1 MIREEEPDMARRRR
15 KLHEVVI
22 HEDIRFRGPLNSLHF
37 QILGWLCIVLSV
49 VSFEI
54 GLGARI
60 NEGLANRAES
70 LLPTLAI
77 ITDMS
82 LPFLLISNFSKILN
96 NDEGYGKQL
105 LRNGAAALG
114 IFAASAFFFSRYVIG
129 SVGKLVVD
137 PEDVLP
143 GLTELFRAYNKA
155 GFISLNIF
163 VDLFLCTLFMFFLNA
178 RPKRVFTGKK
188 VWILRALSLLPLA
201 CEAGSWILKWKS
213 ANGSITLPFWSF
225 QLLTVK
231 PPLTFAVFVLLAL
244 WIKTRELRFCRHGR
258 THEEYLAFLK
268 TNRNSLH
275 FSVFLAVILAAAA
288 LVDLVLLM
296 VVMRQQ
302 AGSLE
307 ALSTVAET
315 DVDRLMEFTR
325 PGQAVG
331 IGGAFSLIFVA
342 PLVLLYNYTRVPKNK
357 IIGMLV
363 PAAGILLIIL
373 ALLEGFHQGLGYL
386 PFERWD
392 FREIIRVLSSE

>member
-1 MIREEEPDMARRRR
+1 MRVSVEAYF
-15 KLHEVVI
+15 L
-22 HEDIRFRGPLNSLHF
+22 LN
-37 QILGWLCIVLSV
+37 LGWD
-49 VSFEI
+49 
-54 GLGARI
+54 A
-60 NEGLANRAES
+60 
-70 LLPTLAI
+70 LLLAI
-77 ITDMS
+77 VS
-82 LPFLLISNFSKILN
+82 RQSRPRP
-96 NDEGYGKQL
+96 
-105 LRNGAAALG
+105 LR
-114 IFAASAFFFSRYVIG
+114 
-129 SVGKLVVD
+129 
-137 PEDVLP
+137 
-143 GLTELFRAYNKA
+143 
-155 GFISLNIF
+155 
-163 VDLFLCTLFMFFLNA
+163 
-178 RPKRVFTGKK
+178 
-188 VWILRALSLLPLA
+188 
-201 CEAGSWILKWKS
+201 
-213 ANGSITLPFWSF
+213 
-225 QLLTVK
+225 
-231 PPLTFAVFVLLAL
+231 
-244 WIKTRELRFCRHGR
+244 
-258 THEEYLAFLK
+258 
-268 TNRNSLH
+268 
-275 FSVFLAVILAAAA
+275 ILAAAA